1 MTQRSGPKMGNFTI
15 FILLAFGILM
25 LNGFLF
31 NKPKEPAKKPAA
43 QNVLKEDG
51 DKKGDEKQL
60 VKGEPDKDQDSAAKP
75 DDQPKKPAEESKIA
89 ADGKKNAEKKPLDND
104 ALKGDFPRTKPEERR
119 ITIGSADPDSPYR
132 MLVTLND
139 RGAAVER
146 IELNSPRYV
155 ALTDPNGFLSET
167 AGYLGHLALDGTT
180 VRVVGTGTPAEKAGL
195 KPGDSIDA
203 IDGKVTATKNAITE
217 ILADTKPGRTI
228 ELSITRD
235 GSPQKLSAPLGRF
248 PLEVVRPET
257 MKQRGDSDVIHTQD
271 PLSYLLTMAQ
281 IGDVELPETIADPDA
296 KKDIRPAYVN
306 AEMPGLNLRDGTWEI
321 GKHDATT
328 AEFICKLP
336 RQDIEVVKT
345 YRLKKV
351 SEAEQDDVDAP
362 AYNLVFTIEI
372 RNTGQES
379 REVAYQLDGPTGLPI
394 EGWWYANKVGRVWSA
409 GLRDM
414 VISFDNKPIDM
425 VGCPAIAAG
434 DHDKHWKDDPV
445 TYIGIDAQYFASVL
459 IPKKKSADE
468 IWFARSQPLRVG
480 PVDPDV
486 IKITDTSF
494 RVRSLVKDLEPG
506 ASLSHEFEIFAG
518 PKRPPL
524 LENYGLG
531 ELVYYGWFSICA
543 KPMVA
548 IVHFF
553 HGIVMNYGLAIIML
567 TVLVRG
573 LMFPLSRKQALG
585 AQKMAEL
592 QPEIKKLQ
600 EKYKKDLEARGKAQR
615 ELFQKHNYNPMS
627 GCLVMFVQL
636 PIFIG
641 LYRGLMVDVELRG
654 SSLFGTLLPWCSN
667 LAAPDMLFNWMNYMP
682 SFITSGI
689 GMFGLGP
696 YFNLLPIL
704 TIFLFIAQQKM
715 FMPPPADEQQAMQ
728 QKMMKYMMIFMGVL
742 FFKVAAGLCI
752 YFIASSGWGL
762 CERKLLPK
770 PAHKTAGNAGPV
782 KAAPDTKR
790 NKPKP
795 HQTGKKKGRGRK

>member
-1 MTQRSGPKMGNFTI
+1 MTQSSGPQKGNFAI
-15 FILLAFGILM
+15 FMLLAFGILM
-25 LNGFLF
+25 ANQFFF
-31 NKPKEPAKKPAA
+31 NP
-43 QNVLKEDG
+43 
-51 DKKGDEKQL
+51 
-60 VKGEPDKDQDSAAKP
+60 
-75 DDQPKKPAEESKIA
+75 PKKPAEKPAAEKARNDADVKNGEKKADDKQLAEDEPKKPDEKPKIA
-89 ADGKKNAEKKPLDND
+89 AEKKDAKKDAKKDEKKQLDKVP
-104 ALKGDFPRTKPEERR
+104 LKGDFPRIKPEERWV
-119 ITIGSADPDSPYR
+119 TLGSADPHSPYR
-132 MLVTLND
+132 MLVTLTD

-167 AGYLGHLALDGTT
+167 AGYLGNLALDGTV
-180 VRVVGTGTPAEKAGL
+180 VRVVGTGTPADKAGL
-195 KPGDSIDA
+195 EPGDRIEA
-203 IDGKVTATKNAITE
+203 IDGKQTATKNAITE
-217 ILADTKPGRTI
+217 ILARSKPGEII
-228 ELSITRD
+228 ELSISRGNT
-235 GSPQKLSAPLGRF
+235 PQKLSATLSRF

-257 MKQRGDSDVIHTQD
+257 MKKLADSDEIPTQD

-281 IGDVELPETIADPDA
+281 IDDEILPETIADPEA
-296 KKDIRPAYVN
+296 PKDVRPAYVN
-306 AEMPGLNLRDGTWEI
+306 AEMPGLDLRHGTWEI

-336 RQDIEVVKT
+336 RWEIEVVKT
-345 YRLKKV
+345 YRLKEV
-351 SEAEQDDVDAP
+351 SHTEQDNVDAP
-362 AYNLVFTIEI
+362 AYNLIFTIAI
-372 RNTGQES
+372 RNIGQKS
-379 REVAYQLDGPTGLPI
+379 RRVAYQLDGPTGLPI
-394 EGWWYANKVGRVWSA
+394 EGWWYANKVGRTWSA

-414 VISFDNKPIDM
+414 VIAFGDENGEMNM
-425 VGCPAIAAG
+425 VGCPAIAA
-434 DHDKHWKDDPV
+434 DDFDKPWREKPV
-445 TYIGIDAQYFASVL
+445 GCIGIDAQYFASVL
-459 IPKKKSADE
+459 IPKKESAGD

-480 PVDPDV
+480 PVNPDV
-486 IKITDTSF
+486 NKITDTSF
-494 RVRSLVKDLEPG
+494 RLRSTVKELEPG
-506 ASLSHEFEIFAG
+506 ASLSHEFSIFAG

-524 LENYGLG
+524 LEHYELG
-531 ELVYYGWFSICA
+531 ELVYYGWFSVCA
-543 KPMVA
+543 RPMVA

-553 HGIVMNYGLAIIML
+553 HGIVRNYGLAIIML

-573 LMFPLSRKQALG
+573 AMFPLSRKQVLG

-600 EKYKKDLEARGKAQR
+600 EKYKKDLEARGRAQR
-615 ELFQKHNYNPMS
+615 ELFKKHKYNPMS

-667 LAAPDMLFNWMNYMP
+667 LAAPDMLFNWMSFMP
-682 SFITSGI
+682 NFITSGE

-728 QKMMKYMMIFMGVL
+728 QKMMKYMMVFMGIL

-770 PAHKTAGNAGPV
+770 PAHKTPGDGGPGKGASVV
-782 KAAPDTKR
+782 KR
-790 NKPKP
+790 EKPRP
-795 HQTGKKKGRGRK
+795 TGKKKSRGRK